1 MTLLIEKILFHL
13 INYSS
18 SYLIYVGTTIISIEY
33 LFRRKWIKSIILFLI
48 GLVWVGSYYSL
59 VSFLGQLGVDSFQ
72 EVHNF
77 DVQEAIF
84 WFETF
89 FFQFEFYISLRK
101 FIFYNIILLI
111 IYFFITTFIFLLKV
125 SKKNRIY
132 LKKSLAIIFIFFSI
146 YQTTW
151 SSLNLFFKNSDA
163 FIQVRN
169 NFDNIIPSVSS
180 NPKLNIL
187 LYIGESTSVMN
198 MSLYGY
204 PRLTNPNLSRFEAK
218 EKGFIKFEN
227 VLSTHT
233 HTSPSLLEAFSIGID
248 ESDKKLL
255 PISQRPRIS
264 LIDILKETDIS
275 TEYVSNQGSSGNHHY
290 ASSIIFDKAIKI
302 FSSNDRLLG
311 NNAYKFEK
319 PLDHI
324 FFNKNFNQKKLDSI
338 LPSLN
343 VFHGYAGH
351 GPYTDFIP
359 KNYQNSLD
367 NFFKKMNSAAVTGKI
382 DSLKSVEDYD
392 KTIYYNDYSVS
403 NALQLVK
410 DSSKP
415 WIFIYFSD
423 HGDAPFANRGHDSS
437 VFIHEMARIPFI
449 IFFNDAAIDTEPE
462 LYKKYFELSKK
473 KLISTLA
480 QLSPTILD
488 LFNVSFAKKIRHA
501 VIGASSSPAPIL
513 VRETNEGIT
522 AINLSM
528 EDLKYGLIDKTDSA
542 TSHFVASRFYKNN
555 EPLICYHGSN
565 SIAKALRGSLVAS
578 CLEIDIVVDENAEV
592 LAYKPPSKN
601 NGLKL
606 QHIFSSIK
614 FNDRISFWLDGK
626 NLTSN
631 ESCNGLLSFLE
642 KQTLKTSQ
650 NILVEFP
657 SGSHSLKP
665 KIEECVKKLKS
676 IFNVYVSYYVP
687 TGIAVTCSKSIS
699 RGNAFNITSSC
710 GLLEK
715 DLLAA
720 KNSKLFTDISFD
732 SGGIKAIEAIKFT
745 SNFKWNTWHVEPSEL
760 KVLQPNRFRMIIL
773 FNDDPN

>member
-1 MTLLIEKILFHL
+1 MTLLLEKILFHL

-18 SYLIYVGTTIISIEY
+18 SYLIYVGAAIISLEY
-33 LFRRKWIKSIILFLI
+33 LFKGKWIKAIILFLM

-59 VSFLGQLGVDSFQ
+59 TTFLGQLGADSFQ

-84 WFETF
+84 WLETF
-89 FFQFEFYISLRK
+89 FLQFEFYISLRK
-101 FIFYNIILLI
+101 FFFYNVILFI
-111 IYFFITTFIFLLKV
+111 VYFFIKTFTYILKI
-125 SKKNRIY
+125 SKKNQIY
-132 LKKSLAIIFIFFSI
+132 LKTFLAIIFILFSI
-146 YQTTW
+146 YQTVW
-151 SSLNLFFKNSDA
+151 SSINLFFRNSET
-163 FIQVRN
+163 FVQVRD
-169 NFDNIIPSVSS
+169 NFDNIIPAVSS
-180 NPKLNIL
+180 SPNLNIL
-187 LYIGESTSVMN
+187 VYIGESTSVMN

-204 PRLTNPNLSRFEAK
+204 PRLTNPNLSRFEAN

-233 HTSPSLLEAFSIGID
+233 HTSPSLLEAFSIGIVD
-248 ESDKKLL
+248 ANDKIL
-255 PISQRPRIS
+255 PIDQRRRIS
-264 LIDILKETDIS
+264 LIDILKKTDIS
-275 TEYVSNQGSSGNHHY
+275 TEYISNQGSSGTHHQ
-290 ASSIIFDKAIKI
+290 AASIIFNKAKKT

-311 NNAYKFEK
+311 NNTYKLKK
-319 PLDHI
+319 PFDHI
-324 FFNKNFNQKKLDSI
+324 FFNKNFNQKKLESI

-343 VFHGYAGH
+343 IFHGYAGH

-359 KNYQNSLD
+359 KNYHSPLD
-367 NFFKKMNSAAVTGKI
+367 NLFKKMNPAAVTGKM
-382 DSLKSVEDYD
+382 DSLNSVEDYD

-415 WIFIYFSD
+415 WIFIYFAD

-437 VFIHEMARIPFI
+437 VFIHEMSRIPFI
-449 IFFNDAAIDTEPE
+449 MFFNDAAIKAEPE

-473 KLISTLA
+473 KQISTLA

-488 LFNVSFAKKIRHA
+488 LFNVSFSKKIKHS
-501 VIGASSSPAPIL
+501 VIGALSSPAPIL
-513 VRETNEGIT
+513 VRETNQGIT

-528 EDLKYGLIDKTDSA
+528 DDLKYGLVDKTDSA

-606 QHIFSSIK
+606 KHIFSAIK

-626 NLTSN
+626 NLASN
-631 ESCNGLLSFLE
+631 KSCNGLLSFLE
-642 KQTLKTSQ
+642 KQTLKNSQ
-650 NILVEFP
+650 NLLVEFP

-665 KIEECVKKLKS
+665 NIEECVKKLKS
-676 IFNVYVSYYVP
+676 IYNVYVSYYVP

-699 RGNAFNITSSC
+699 DGIAFNAISSC

-732 SGGIKAIEAIKFT
+732 SGGIKAIETIKFT
-745 SNFKWNTWHVEPSEL
+745 SKFKWNTWHVEPSEL